1 MSLEA
6 TFFSSYS
13 QLILSCLIILLA
25 QMIYVIFGFGLGL
38 IAVGLLAL
46 FIQPVTNVIVL
57 VLFIGL
63 PAEIYVVY
71 RSWKNISW
79 QGIFMIG
86 GGVVLGI
93 ILGTLIL
100 KYGDPGFILT
110 ILAFFLIFSGIVF
123 LLAQSEVVIH
133 CPSWCAPLIGIS
145 AGLLDGMFGTGGPP
159 LVFYYQLSGMKKQAF
174 RGHLMALFLL
184 MALVRY
190 PSYAL
195 SGLITP
201 ARFLSAV
208 YVFPAVLL
216 GIWLG
221 NRIHIQVSEKGFRK
235 MISFGLIVI
244 GIILLI
250 KRGVLSGE

>member
-13 QLILSCLIILLA
+13 QLILACLIILIA
-25 QMIYVIFGFGLGL
+25 QTIYVIFGFGLGL

-46 FIQPVTNVIVL
+46 IIQPITNVIVL
-57 VLFIGL
+57 ILFIGL

-79 QGIFMIG
+79 KGIIMMA
-86 GGVVLGI
+86 GGVALGI

-110 ILAFFLIFSGIVF
+110 LLAFFLIFSGIIF
-123 LLAQSEVVIH
+123 LIAQSEVVIRW
-133 CPSWCAPLIGIS
+133 PSWCTPLIGIS

-159 LVFYYQLSGMKKQAF
+159 LVFYYQLSGMKKEAF
-174 RGHLMALFLL
+174 RGHLMALFLI
-184 MALVRY
+184 MAFVRY

-195 SGLITP
+195 SGLLTP

-208 YVFPAVLL
+208 YVFPVILL

-221 NRIHIQVSEKGFRK
+221 NRIHIKVSEKGFRK
-235 MISFGLIVI
+235 MISFGLIII

-250 KRGVLSGE
+250 KQGVLSG

>member
-13 QLILSCLIILLA
+13 QLILACLIILIA
-25 QMIYVIFGFGLGL
+25 QTIYVIFGFGLGL

-46 FIQPVTNVIVL
+46 FIQPITHVIVL
-57 VLFIGL
+57 ILFIGL

-71 RSWKNISW
+71 KSWKSLSW
-79 QGIFMIG
+79 RGIFIIG
-86 GGVVLGI
+86 SGVAVGT

-100 KYGDPGFILT
+100 KFGNPDFILT
-110 ILAFFLIFSGIVF
+110 LLAFFLMVSGIIF
-123 LLAQSEVVIH
+123 LIAQSDLVIH
-133 CPSWCAPLIGIS
+133 WPSWSSPLVGIL

-159 LVFYYQLSGMKKQAF
+159 LVFYYQLSGMKKEAF
-174 RGHLMALFLL
+174 RGHLMTFFLL
-184 MALVRY
+184 MTFVRY

-208 YVFPAVLL
+208 YIFPVVLL

-221 NRIHIQVSEKGFRK
+221 NRIHIQFSEKRFRK
-235 MISFGLIVI
+235 MISFGLIII

-250 KRGVLSGE
+250 KQGVFSG

>member
-6 TFFSSYS
+6 TIFNSYS
-13 QLILSCLIILLA
+13 QLILAGLIILIA
-25 QMIYVIFGFGLGL
+25 QTIYVLFGFGLGL

-57 VLFIGL
+57 LLFIAL

-71 RSWKNISW
+71 RSWKSISW
-79 QGIFMIG
+79 RGIFLLAG
-86 GGVVLGI
+86 GIVVGTI
-93 ILGTLIL
+93 MGTLIL
-100 KYGDPGFILT
+100 KYGNPEYILT
-110 ILAFFLIFSGIVF
+110 ILAFFLIVAGCIF
-123 LLAQSEVVIH
+123 LIAQSELAVKW
-133 CPSWCAPLIGIS
+133 PSWCSPIIGIL
-145 AGLLDGMFGTGGPP
+145 AGLLAGMFGTGGPP
-159 LVFYYQLSGMKKQAF
+159 LIFYYQLSGMKKEAF
-174 RGHLMALFLL
+174 RGNLMTLFLL

-195 SGLITP
+195 SGLVTTP
-201 ARFLSAV
+201 RMISAV

-221 NRIHIQVSEKGFRK
+221 NRIHLHISEKGFRK
-235 MISFGLIVI
+235 MVSLGLIVI

-250 KRGVLSGE
+250 KQFR